1 MSNIAIVFWSA
12 TGNTEAMADAVKAG
26 AQEAGAEVSVFTA
39 SDFSADMVAN
49 FDAIAFG
56 CPAMGDEVLEEDEFQ
71 PMFDAVLPSLNGKK
85 VALFGSYGWG
95 DGQWMRTLPMMKPFQ
110 LARIS
115 ARRWFNF
122 AKPTRTPYEKSNSA
136 INRRFCYY
144 YMR

>member
-85 VALFGSYGWG
+85 VFSLQESRRGVGLILLS
-95 DGQWMRTLPMMKPFQ
+95 LPEHLTKNQ
-110 LARIS
+110 IVR
-115 ARRWFNF
+115 
-122 AKPTRTPYEKSNSA
+122 
-136 INRRFCYY
+136 
-144 YMR
+144 

>member
-1 MSNIAIVFWSA
+1 MSHIAVVFWSA
-12 TGNTEAMADAVKAG
+12 TGNTEAMANAVKTG

-39 SDFSADMVAN
+39 SDFSADMVAD

-95 DGQWMRTLPMMKPFQ
+95 DGQWMRDWQ
-110 LARIS
+110 ESCQNAGVSLACECVIANDAPDDEAVS
-115 ARRWFNF
+115 ACKNLG
-122 AKPTRTPYEKSNSA
+122 AA
-136 INRRFCYY
+136 LV
-144 YMR
+144 